1 MTPDVVCVGAVLWDI
16 LGRAER
22 PMRFGNDVPGRIVR
36 TPGGVALNIALA
48 LRRAGLTPALL
59 ACLGRD
65 PEGDD
70 LVAACA
76 RAGVITEHVHRDPA
90 LPTDRYLAVED
101 ANGLV
106 AAIADAHS
114 LERAGA
120 RILQPLVA
128 GPLGTPAQPWRGLLV
143 VDGNLTTELIAE
155 IAAAPTFAAA
165 DLRVAPA
172 SPGKAER
179 LRPLLRHP
187 RATLYVNLEEAGI
200 LCGTA
205 FTDAPTAAAGLVQ
218 LGAPRA
224 LVTNGGHASAD
235 ARRGEAVLSAK
246 PPPVQIRRVTGAGDT
261 FMAGHLAAERRGA
274 DRPSALAA
282 ALAAASAHVAG
293 EIGSA

>member
-22 PMRFGNDVPGRIVR
+22 PMRFGNDVPGLIVR

-48 LRRAGLTPALL
+48 LRRAGLAPALL
-59 ACLGRD
+59 SSIGRD
-65 PEGDD
+65 AEGDD
-70 LVAACA
+70 LVAACE
-76 RAGVITEHVHRDPA
+76 RAGLLTAHIHRDPA

-101 ANGLV
+101 VNGLV

-120 RILQPLVA
+120 RILAPLVA
-128 GPLGTPAQPWRGLLV
+128 GPLGTAAQPWRGLLV
-143 VDGNLTTELIAE
+143 VDGNLTAELIAE
-155 IAAAPTFAAA
+155 IAASPLFTAA

-187 RATLYVNLEEAGI
+187 RATFYVNLEEAGV
-200 LCGTA
+200 LCGATFA
-205 FTDAPTAAAGLVQ
+205 DAPAAAAALVQ
-218 LGAPRA
+218 LGATRV
-224 LVTNGGHASAD
+224 LVTNGGRASAD
-235 ARRGEAVLSAK
+235 ARHGDSVLSAT
-246 PPPVQIRRVTGAGDT
+246 PPPVQVRRVTGAGDT
-261 FMAGHLAAERRGA
+261 FMAGHIAAERRGA

-282 ALAAASAHVAG
+282 ALTAASVHIAG
-293 EIGSA
+293 EIGSS